1 MKECHLDIKEVE
13 HQTFQKVKVQLTC
26 SFQNKLQMATQTTT
40 HKQQLQMESV
50 DVIIENT

>member
-1 MKECHLDIKEVE
+1 MKACHLDLKEVE

-40 HKQQLQMESV
+40 RKQQLQMASV
-50 DVIIENT
+50 